1 MNTTIS
7 HHQSEVLHVLIVDDE
22 EDVRLAT
29 AEYLTVI
36 HSFETSLAG
45 SGEEALSLLAN
56 SRYDAIIADY
66 EMEDMSGI
74 DLLKA
79 IRARNDDTPFIVF
92 TGRGRE
98 EVVIAAFENDAD
110 GYVMK
115 GGEIRSQFV
124 ELAQK
129 VTTLVQNKRTENSL
143 REIEDQFRDIYI
155 NSPIAIKL
163 YNQDGILMDINPAC
177 FELLGVHS
185 SEAVRGLSLFDDPQ
199 IPEKNL
205 EELKSGDTTR
215 YRSVFDFDLVRN
227 INLFETTRTG
237 KITVGV
243 QITPMYHG
251 EHQLSGYLVHIVD
264 VSEEVQAHYD
274 LKNQKLFLDRLLET
288 IPSPVFYKDKKGR
301 YTGCN
306 NAFEQYIG
314 LTKEEIIG
322 KTVYDIAPKELAD
335 TYYAKDKDLLE
346 APKTRSYE
354 SRVQYADGTLHDV
367 IFKKATLLDQHDHVQ
382 GIIGMLLDIT
392 ERKHAEEEI
401 RKKEAYIRTVLDN
414 LPIGVAVSSVSPHG
428 EFTYHNSNF
437 LKFYRIPEKALKE
450 PDSVWDYIYE
460 DPEFRNRI
468 REQVIKDCASGDP
481 TRMHWDD
488 VPIIRKGEETTYIS
502 AVNIPIPLSNL
513 MISTVRDVTAR
524 KKAEQDLKNSNRLL
538 EGMLDGIPDIIGI
551 QKPDHTMIRYNRAG
565 YEALGLS
572 PEDVVGKT
580 CYSFLGR
587 SKPCE
592 VCATSKARESKKIV
606 TVEKYVPELKRY
618 LICRSNPIL
627 DDDGNVQLIVE
638 QLSDITSRKQME
650 EAISQSNQKLRL
662 LTGLTRHDILNILNA
677 IYFYHEL
684 ALGNAEPDK
693 IHEYITK
700 AQEAGQRIEATIGFT
715 REYEEFGVT
724 SSGWQVIYSIIESAK
739 REITFGSITIENH
752 VSPSLEVFA
761 DPIIRKVF
769 STLIENAVR
778 HGKTITCIK
787 FSTIER
793 KNEKMIICE
802 DDGVG
807 ISVEDKPHIFGRGF
821 GNHTGIGLFLA
832 REILSITDLSIREVG
847 EEGKGA
853 RFEILVPEGKWRS

>member
-1 MNTTIS
+1 MPSLLSQS
-7 HHQSEVLHVLIVDDE
+7 HSDTLTLLIIDDE
-22 EDVRLAT
+22 EDVLNAT
-29 AEYLTVI
+29 KDYL
-36 HSFETSLAG
+36 SFTFPFLIDTAG
-45 SGEEALSLLAN
+45 SGEEALVKIADT
-56 SRYDAIIADY
+56 RYDAVISDY

-74 DLLKA
+74 DLLKR
-79 IRARNDDTPFIVF
+79 IRARGDDIPFIIF

-98 EVVIAAFENDAD
+98 EVVIAAFENGAD

-115 GGEIRSQFV
+115 GGEIKSQFAD
-124 ELAQK
+124 LAQK
-129 VTTLVQNKRTENSL
+129 ITTIVQKRRMEVTLH
-143 REIEDQFRDIYI
+143 EIEDQFRDIYI
-155 NSPIAIKL
+155 NSPIAIEL
-163 YNQDGILMDINPAC
+163 YDQDGVLLDINPAC
-177 FELLGVHS
+177 CELFGVHS
-185 SEAVRGLSLFDDPQ
+185 SDAVRGFSLFSDPH
-199 IPEKNL
+199 IPKESLEK
-205 EELKSGDTTR
+205 LKTGETVK
-215 YRSVFDFDLVRN
+215 YRTEFDFNLIQKENIYQTSRN
-227 INLFETTRTG
+227 GVIS
-237 KITVGV
+237 IGV

-264 VSEEVQAHYD
+264 ITEEVKAHSE

-306 NAFEQYIG
+306 IAFEHYIG
-314 LTKEEIIG
+314 LSKEEIIG

-335 TYYAKDKDLLE
+335 TYYTKDKDLLD
-346 APKTRSYE
+346 APKTQSYE

-367 IFKKATLLDQHDHVQ
+367 IFKKATLLDQHDHIQ

-392 ERKHAEEEI
+392 ERKQAEEEI

-414 LPIGVAVSSVSPHG
+414 LPIGVAVNSVSPHV
-428 EFTYHNSNF
+428 EFTYYNANF
-437 LKFYRIPEKALKE
+437 LKFYRIPEKALQE

-460 DPEFRNRI
+460 DPEFRNSI
-468 REQVIKDCASGDP
+468 RERVIADCASGDMKQ
-481 TRMHWDD
+481 MHWEDI
-488 VPIIRKGEETTYIS
+488 PIIRKGEETTYIS

-513 MISTVRDVTAR
+513 MISTVRDVTSR
-524 KKAEQDLKNSNRLL
+524 KKAERDLKNSNRLL

-565 YEALGLS
+565 YETLGLS
-572 PEDVVGKT
+572 PEDVVGKP
-580 CYSFLGR
+580 CYSFIGR

-592 VCATSKARESKKIV
+592 ICATSKALENKKIV
-606 TVEKYVPELKRY
+606 TVEKYVPELKRH

-684 ALGNAEPDK
+684 ALENTDPEK
-693 IHEYITK
+693 THEFITK
-700 AQEAGQRIEATIGFT
+700 AQEAGERIEATIGFT
-715 REYEEFGVT
+715 REYEEFGVA

-739 REITFGSITIENH
+739 REITIGSITIENH

-769 STLIENAVR
+769 STLIENAIR
-778 HGKTITCIK
+778 HGKTISCIK
-787 FSTIER
+787 FSAIE
-793 KNEKMIICE
+793 KNNEKIIICE

-807 ISVEDKPHIFGRGF
+807 ISVEDKAQIFGRGF

-832 REILSITDLSIREVG
+832 REILSITDLSIRETG

-853 RFEILVPEGKWRS
+853 RFEILVPEGKWRV

>member
-1 MNTTIS
+1 MSPLLSQYQTDTLS
-7 HHQSEVLHVLIVDDE
+7 LLIIDDE
-22 EDVRLAT
+22 EDVLNAT
-29 AEYLTVI
+29 KDYL
-36 HSFETSLAG
+36 SFTFPFLIDTAG
-45 SGEEALSLLAN
+45 SGEEALAKIAN
-56 SRYDAIIADY
+56 TRYDAIISDY
-66 EMEDMSGI
+66 EMETISGI
-74 DLLKA
+74 DLLKI
-79 IRARNDDTPFIVF
+79 IRTRGDDTPFILF

-98 EVVIAAFENDAD
+98 EVVIAAFENGAD

-115 GGEIRSQFV
+115 GGEIKSQFAD
-124 ELAQK
+124 LAQK
-129 VTTLVQNKRTENSL
+129 VTTIVQKRRTENSL
-143 REIEDQFRDIYI
+143 HEIEEQFRDIYI
-155 NSPIAIKL
+155 NSPIAIEL
-163 YNQDGILMDINPAC
+163 YDRDGRLMDINPAC
-177 FELLGVHS
+177 CELFGVYS
-185 SEAVRGLSLFDDPQ
+185 SDDVQGFSLFNDPNV
-199 IPEKNL
+199 PKESLEK
-205 EELKSGDTTR
+205 LKDGETIR
-215 YRSVFDFDLVRN
+215 YRAIFDFDLVKKL
-227 INLFETTRTG
+227 NLYHTFKEG

-251 EHQLSGYLVHIVD
+251 EHELSGYLVHIVD
-264 VSEEVQAHYD
+264 VTEEVQAHYD

-288 IPSPVFYKDKKGR
+288 IPSPVFYKDKRGR

-306 NAFEQYIG
+306 QAFEQYIG
-314 LTKEEIIG
+314 MTKEEIIG

-335 TYYAKDKDLLE
+335 TYYAKDKDLLDV
-346 APKTRSYE
+346 PKTQSYE
-354 SRVQYADGTLHDV
+354 SRVQYADGSLHDV
-367 IFKKATLLDQHDHVQ
+367 IFKKATLLDQHDQIQ

-414 LPIGVAVSSVSPHG
+414 LPIGVAVNSVSPKV
-428 EFTYHNSNF
+428 EFSYHNANF

-450 PDSVWDYIYE
+450 PDSVWDYIYK
-460 DPEFRNRI
+460 DPEFRNHI
-468 REQVIKDCASGDP
+468 RERVIADCNSGDP

-488 VPIIRKGEETTYIS
+488 IPIIRKGEETTYIS
-502 AVNIPIPLSNL
+502 AVNILIPLSNL

-606 TVEKYVPELKRY
+606 TVEKYVPELKRH

-684 ALGNAEPDK
+684 ALENPDPDK

-793 KNEKMIICE
+793 KNEKIIICE